1 MNDTELDALLAPAA
15 LPTPATLDGD
25 LTSLV
30 GDAERAARRA
40 GRTPR
45 IVAGGV
51 ALSLALGGATAAAAS
66 VGVFDW
72 EPWAESAPSNTF
84 TLPSGIECELRMGNV
99 IIGDPEAAA
108 AAQDI
113 IDHTDFIAEVD
124 MEAQLAAV
132 QNSEVSDDRKYRM
145 ALSMGAQFL
154 VMEKLEE
161 RGFDLDAIH
170 FGSISGEGHCAGEV
184 E

>member
-1 MNDTELDALLAPAA
+1 MNDTELDALLAPTDLMHPAA
-15 LPTPATLDGD
+15 LDSD
-25 LTSLV
+25 LVMLV
-30 GDAERAARRA
+30 SDAERAARRA
-40 GRTPR
+40 RRTPR
-45 IVAGGV
+45 VVAGGV
-51 ALSLALGGATAAAAS
+51 ALGLALGGATAAAAS
-66 VGVFDW
+66 IGVFDW

-84 TLPSGIECELRMGNV
+84 TLPSGIECELRLGNV
-99 IIGDPEAAA
+99 IIGDPAAAA

-132 QNSEVSDDRKYRM
+132 QNATVSEDRKYRM

-154 VMEKLEE
+154 VMDKLEE
-161 RGFDLDAIH
+161 RGFDLDDIH
-170 FGSISGEGHCAGEV
+170 FGSISGEGHCAGDV